1 MRIRNIKNMLPA
13 MALGLLLVSPDVC
26 AAPDGGRVWTAKR
39 PTSRLAR
46 LNTISKERVAQ
57 IRVTPMATTRA
68 MAPEADNMEVVL
80 GEDFSK
86 FTAGSEENP
95 DMTNILT
102 SEGVIMQ
109 DYISTYGWSGINIY
123 QAGGCCFLAD
133 GVEALLMTPVI
144 DLSADNGNFVVNFSY
159 RSKSGDT
166 KVYVVGQI
174 EGASQGFGGYLPCT
188 EEWKSVSV
196 SFEGNGAAKTA
207 LQFFGDA
214 PVFID
219 DIEVCQT
226 GGSVVEP
233 EPISAPVAL
242 SASDIT
248 STGFTANWEPVQGA
262 SAYLLDVFYFVDNQP
277 QYVEKD
283 FETTETSK
291 TLTGLEP
298 GRLYYYSV
306 QATDGTDVSAESA
319 IISAK
324 EPVESLEAPVAAA
337 ATEVSNDGFRANW
350 SAVEGATYYEVVTL
364 SDYKIPESGTFVLD
378 DETFDKVTTGT
389 VSSPVYNDVQCN
401 LNKYTNYPDWY
412 GTTTLLAE
420 GMIGLK
426 NYYALMGAYS
436 MLYSPIY
443 QNDAANPGAVKV
455 RIAAKMVDCT
465 VGTKLGVAL
474 VDPITG
480 EVIGDKWN
488 FVELSEDMKD
498 YDFDLPASNSFYL
511 AVGFDDSNDIYGT
524 TGMVF
529 IDAVKITQEMA
540 AGTTLTRIY
549 KDDIAYNNSLYVDT
563 PDKREG
569 EKYSYYVVAAGNGSE
584 GEVVS
589 DASEFIDVDGSAS
602 VSGVVTA
609 QGVNISVGRGEVKV
623 TTDTQL
629 DVNVFDMSGRTVAR
643 IAAVKGT
650 AAFALAPGAY
660 IVKCG
665 SEVRKII
672 VR

>member
-1 MRIRNIKNMLPA
+1 MLPA

-26 AAPDGGRVWTAKR
+26 AAPDDGRVWTAKR
-39 PTSRLAR
+39 PTIRLA
-46 LNTISKERVAQ
+46 NQSTISKKRVQ
-57 IRVTPMATTRA
+57 QMRVTPIAATRA
-68 MAPEADNMEVVL
+68 MASETDNMELVL
-80 GEDFSK
+80 SEDFSK
-86 FTAGSEENP
+86 FAAGSEENP

-102 SEGVIMQ
+102 SEGLIMH
-109 DYISTYGWSGINIY
+109 DYINTYGWGGINIY
-123 QAGGCCFLAD
+123 QAGGCCFIAD
-133 GVEALLMTPVI
+133 GVQALLMTPVL

-159 RSKSGDT
+159 RSQSGDT
-166 KVYVVGQI
+166 RVYIVGQN
-174 EGASQGFGGYLPCT
+174 EGASQGFGGYLSCT

-196 SFEGNGAAKTA
+196 TFEGDGSANTA
-207 LQFFGDA
+207 LQFYGDA
-214 PVFID
+214 PIFID
-219 DIEVCQT
+219 DIEICQV
-226 GGSVVEP
+226 GGTVTEP

-242 SASDIT
+242 SATDIT
-248 STGFTANWEPVQGA
+248 STGFTANWSSVQGA

-283 FETTETSK
+283 LETTETSK

-337 ATEVSNDGFRANW
+337 ATEVSDNGFRANW
-350 SAVEGATYYEVVTL
+350 SAVDGATYYEVVTL
-364 SDYKIPESGTFVLD
+364 SDYRIPESGTFVLD

-426 NYYALMGAYS
+426 NYYAVMGAYS

-443 QNDAANPGAVKV
+443 QNDAANPGEVKV
-455 RIAAKMVDCT
+455 RISAKMVDCT
-465 VGTKLGVAL
+465 AGTQLGVAL
-474 VDPITG
+474 VDSITG
-480 EVIGDKWN
+480 DIIGGKWS
-488 FVELSEDMKD
+488 FVDLSEDMKD
-498 YDFDLPASNSFYL
+498 YEFDLPASNSFYL

-529 IDAVKITQEMA
+529 IDGVKITQDMT

-549 KDDIAYNNSLYVDT
+549 RDDIAYNNSFYVET

-569 EKYSYYVVAAGNGSE
+569 EKYSYYVIAAGNGSE
-584 GEVVS
+584 GDVVS

-602 VSGVVTA
+602 VSGVVAA
-609 QGVNISVGRGEVKV
+609 QGVDICVGRGEVKV

-650 AAFALAPGAY
+650 AAFALVPGAY